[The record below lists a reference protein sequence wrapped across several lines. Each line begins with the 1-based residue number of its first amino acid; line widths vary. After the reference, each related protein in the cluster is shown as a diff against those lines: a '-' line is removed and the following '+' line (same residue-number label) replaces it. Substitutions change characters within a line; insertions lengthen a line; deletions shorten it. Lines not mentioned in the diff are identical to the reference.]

1 MEPIREHRLPNG
13 LLIAIFDETNRYFG
27 DYHRVCLRVLLQ
39 YDLTPADR
47 DDPFWSEARDR
58 LGPELRLE
66 KTLER
71 MGVAGSEVERTVA
84 TMADNFLATADEY
97 LARPDYPRQLVRRE
111 MEKRRKTTRIY

>member
-1 MEPIREHRLPNG
+1 MALIREHRLANG

-27 DYHRVCLRVLLQ
+27 DYHRVFLRVVLH

-47 DDPFWSEARDR
+47 NDPFWSEARDR

-71 MGVAGSEVERTVA
+71 MGVADSEVEGTVA
-84 TMADNFLATADEY
+84 ALVDNFLATADEY
-97 LARPDYPRQLVRRE
+97 LTRPDYPRQLVIRE